1 MATHID
7 PKISLSELRQR
18 FHQGQL
24 LPIEQRQGFWRAR
37 FVGPL
42 WLRLTGMP
50 SCYLSGLWGWQ
61 GKKFT
66 TENTATNVLKRGDHT
81 IDALNMKVTEKS
93 SEIDGKPVITLSYPM
108 PSPIPWR
115 WVTDELRVIDDHTLL
130 GMTRLHLPI
139 LRHFAIPF
147 LLERKPS

>member
-1 MATHID
+1 MTMQID
-7 PKISLSELRQR
+7 SKISLSELRQR
-18 FHQGQL
+18 FQQGQL
-24 LPIEQRQGFWRAR
+24 LSVEQRQGFWHAR

-42 WLRLTGMP
+42 WLRLSGMP

-66 TENTATNVLKRGDHT
+66 AENAATNVLKRGDRT
-81 IDALNMKVTEKS
+81 IDALHMKVTETVSK
-93 SEIDGKPVITLSYPM
+93 IDSKPVITLSYPA
-108 PSPIPWR
+108 PSPMPWR

-139 LRHFAIPF
+139 LRHFTIPF
-147 LLERKPS
+147 LLEKKPS